1 VYLKPNRATA
11 ASHMGIEKEHQGK
24 KKCFST
30 ICAHVLH
37 VLREHMGE
45 QEQDKKGKGEQEKK
59 GRGRKKQT
67 EAKKKEQSKM
77 ALKKKKEK
85 RQVRKEEALQQK
97 DRN

>member
-1 VYLKPNRATA
+1 
-11 ASHMGIEKEHQGK
+11 MGIEKEHQEK
-24 KKCFST
+24 KSFLT

-45 QEQDKKGKGEQEKK
+45 REQDKKDKGEQEKK

-77 ALKKKKEK
+77 ALKRKRRKDKWERRRHCKEMTGTDRKKNHRENHFT
-85 RQVRKEEALQQK
+85 A
-97 DRN
+97 